1 MENDKKE
8 EEKKKIKYIYI
19 LFLNLLVPGRRPAIR
34 SQASGWRRWH
44 SLSHTDQTVN
54 HDFKIAALL
63 RTLQTSL
70 VIWPVSSG
78 YYTGLSVIFNNV
90 NEKALARASQQCNCK
105 CNHSNI
111 LPSTLF
117 SKITSYFPSEHQAE
131 HFQIATRGKEG
142 AIGWERDEAH
152 RADGRALLMENVLH
166 CCCHRQ
172 WGMTEPGCCMPAEAE
187 QCFGSFSHSLSQTLE
202 YGHFPRAPT
211 TCLPPLVPSPKS
223 KGHTAQESF

>member
-90 NEKALARASQQCNCK
+90 NEKALARASPQCNCK

-131 HFQIATRGKEG
+131 HFQIATRG
-142 AIGWERDEAH
+142 ERRSHWVGKRWSTQSWWKSPSHGKCSSLLLSQAVRDD
-152 RADGRALLMENVLH
+152 RARLLHASRGRAVFWFL
-166 CCCHRQ
+166 
-172 WGMTEPGCCMPAEAE
+172 
-187 QCFGSFSHSLSQTLE
+187 
-202 YGHFPRAPT
+202 
-211 TCLPPLVPSPKS
+211 
-223 KGHTAQESF
+223 